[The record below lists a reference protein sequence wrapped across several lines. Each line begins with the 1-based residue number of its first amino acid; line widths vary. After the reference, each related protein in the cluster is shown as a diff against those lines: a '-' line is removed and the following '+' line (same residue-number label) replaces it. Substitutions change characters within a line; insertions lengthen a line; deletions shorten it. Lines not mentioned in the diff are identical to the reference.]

1 MAFEWDVAKNA
12 ANRAKHRIDFD
23 NAMRIFEGPTL
34 EKIDRRRD
42 YDEERIAAVGIADGL
57 ELFVVYTW
65 RGPNRRIISA
75 RRANRNETE
84 AYRRAQ
90 TIDGQRR

>member
-1 MAFEWDVAKNA
+1 MAFEWNGAKNA
-12 ANRAKHRIDFD
+12 ANRAKHRIGFED
-23 NAMRIFEGPTL
+23 AMRIFEGPTL
-34 EKIDRRRD
+34 ETIDRLRD
-42 YDEERIAAVGIADGL
+42 YGEDRIAAVGIVDGL

-84 AYRRAQ
+84 AYHRAQ
-90 TIDGQRR
+90 TLKDQPR